1 MHPLLLPHSA
11 DKDGHDFEPG
21 LFYKSTT
28 TEIKHSKVKMT
39 TSKMC
44 NIYKVLIKSKQTYT
58 GYVINKIIH
67 ELQQSNTFLVLKSSD
82 TAHTHTRTRT
92 RTLYIHVCKYCHLN
106 LILHACVAN
115 TVQEHNCLISP
126 LCLQPSSIVQM
137 ESSMLPQFK
146 I

>member
-39 TSKMC
+39 TSKLC
-44 NIYKVLIKSKQTYT
+44 NIYKVLIKLKQTYT

-82 TAHTHTRTRT
+82 TAHTHKHTHAHVLG
-92 RTLYIHVCKYCHLN
+92 LYIYMYVN
-106 LILHACVAN
+106 
-115 TVQEHNCLISP
+115 
-126 LCLQPSSIVQM
+126 IV
-137 ESSMLPQFK
+137 

>member
-1 MHPLLLPHSA
+1 MHPLLLPHSE

-44 NIYKVLIKSKQTYT
+44 NIYKVLFKLKQTYT

-67 ELQQSNTFLVLKSSD
+67 ELQQSNTFQVLKSSD
-82 TAHTHTRTRT
+82 TAHTHTHVLG
-92 RTLYIHVCKYCHLN
+92 LYIYMYVN
-106 LILHACVAN
+106 
-115 TVQEHNCLISP
+115 
-126 LCLQPSSIVQM
+126 IV
-137 ESSMLPQFK
+137 